1 MVTVI
6 IPVLNEAETIDSV
19 IKFAFANK
27 HVTEVIVVDDKSFDD
42 TVPIAAAA
50 GAKVIT
56 STKLGKGASMKEG
69 MLCATNDILVFLD
82 GDINPYPEGTIC
94 NLVDP
99 IINDTHDF
107 VKATF
112 ERNAGRVTELV
123 AKPLLNILF
132 PDLSDFEQPLS
143 GMIAGRKQFFEQI
156 DFYDDYGVDIGILID
171 MHLQNARI
179 TEVNIGY
186 LDNKSKPW
194 QALGKMSKEVSRA
207 IIQKAMQQ
215 NQPKANLEELQSFT
229 EIRDQMEFAIRE
241 GLKGLDKI
249 AIFDMDGTILRGRF
263 IDTCA
268 KLYGFEKELLNIRAS
283 GGDTA
288 SNTKNIAKLLKGR
301 DLSQILAVADSI
313 PLVNDVKDVVKE
325 LKNRGY
331 VVGIISDSYDVVTN
345 HVKTK
350 IGADFSLANELEFS
364 KSVATGEV
372 KLPSFFFNHGES
384 ICKHSICKTNAV
396 QHILKHY
403 NIDINNAIAIGDSE
417 NDLCMVKHVG
427 VGVSFCSTNEL
438 LNYLADRQITVP
450 AFGEILE
457 FA

>member
-6 IPVLNEAETIDSV
+6 IPVLNEAETIESV
-19 IKFAFANK
+19 VKFAFANK
-27 HVTEVIVVDDKSFDD
+27 HVSEVIVVDDKSFDD
-42 TVPIAAAA
+42 TVSIASAA

-69 MLCATNDILVFLD
+69 MLCATNDILIFLD
-82 GDINPYPEGTIC
+82 GDINPYPPNTIC
-94 NLVDP
+94 DLTNP
-99 IINDTHDF
+99 IINNTHDF

-112 ERNAGRVTELV
+112 ARNAGRVTELV

-132 PDLSDFEQPLS
+132 PGLSEFEQPLS

-171 MHLQNARI
+171 MYLQKARI

-207 IIQKAMQQ
+207 IIQKAMKE
-215 NQPKANLEELQSFT
+215 NKAKINLEELQSYS
-229 EIRDQMEFAIRE
+229 EIRDQMDFAIRE
-241 GLKGLDKI
+241 SLMGLDKI
-249 AIFDMDGTILRGRF
+249 AIFDMDNTILRGRF

-268 KLYGFEKELLNIRAS
+268 RLYGFQKELINIRTSGADSAS
-283 GGDTA
+283 I
-288 SNTKNIAKLLKGR
+288 TKNIAKLLKGL
-301 DLSQILAVADSI
+301 DLSQVLAVADSI
-313 PLVNDVKDVVKE
+313 PLVHDVKEVVKE

-345 HVKTK
+345 HIKTK

-364 KSVATGEV
+364 KSIATGEV
-372 KLPSFFFNHGES
+372 KLPSFFFNHTES

-396 QHILKHY
+396 QHILQHY
-403 NIDINNAIAIGDSE
+403 NISINNAIAIGDGE
-417 NDLCMVKHVG
+417 NDLCMIKHVG
-427 VGVSFCSTNEL
+427 VGVSFCSSNEL
-438 LNYLADRQITVP
+438 LNYLADRQITSP
-450 AFGEILE
+450 RFEEILE

>member
-6 IPVLNEAETIDSV
+6 IPVLNEAETIESV
-19 IKFAFANK
+19 VNFAFSNEN
-27 HVTEVIVVDDKSFDD
+27 VSEVIVVDDKSFDD
-42 TVPIAAAA
+42 TVNIAAAA

-56 STKLGKGASMKEG
+56 STKLGKGMSMKDG
-69 MLCATNDILVFLD
+69 LLCATNEILVFLD
-82 GDINPYPEGTIC
+82 GDINPYPPFTIRDLT
-94 NLVDP
+94 NP
-99 IINDTHDF
+99 IINNTHDF

-112 ERNAGRVTELV
+112 GRNAGRVTELV

-143 GMIAGRKQFFEQI
+143 GMIAGRKKFFEKI
-156 DFYDDYGVDIGILID
+156 DFYDDYGVDIGLLID
-171 MHLQNARI
+171 MYLMNARI

-186 LDNKSKPW
+186 IENKSKPW

-215 NQPKANLEELQSFT
+215 NKPNATLEELQSFS

-241 GLKGLDKI
+241 SLKGLDKI

-268 KLYGFEKELLNIRAS
+268 KLYSFQKELLEIRAS
-283 GGDTA
+283 GADAA
-288 SNTKNIAKLLKGR
+288 STTKNIAKLLKGLN
-301 DLSQILAVADSI
+301 LSQILAVADSI
-313 PLVNDVKDVVKE
+313 PLVSDVKDVVRE
-325 LKNRGY
+325 LKSRGY

-345 HVKTK
+345 HIKTK

-372 KLPSFFFNHGES
+372 KMPSFFFNHSES
-384 ICKHSICKTNAV
+384 ICKHAMCKTNAV

-403 NIDINNAIAIGDSE
+403 NIDINNAIAIGDGE

-427 VGVSFCSTNEL
+427 IGVSFCSTNEL

>member
-6 IPVLNEAETIDSV
+6 IPVLNEAETIENV
-19 IKFAFANK
+19 IKFAFENEN
-27 HVTEVIVVDDKSFDD
+27 VSEVVVVDDKSFDE
-42 TVPIAAAA
+42 TVVKATAA

-69 MLCATNDILVFLD
+69 MLCAKNEILIFLD
-82 GDINPYPEGTIC
+82 GDIDPYPPLTIRD
-94 NLVDP
+94 LTDP

-112 ERNAGRVTELV
+112 GRNAGRVTELV

-143 GMIAGRKQFFEQI
+143 GMIAGRKKFFEQI
-156 DFYDDYGVDIGILID
+156 EFYDDYGVDIGILID
-171 MHLQNARI
+171 MYLQKARI

-186 LDNKSKPW
+186 IDNKSKPW

-215 NQPKANLEELQSFT
+215 NKPNANLEELQSFS
-229 EIRDQMEFAIRE
+229 EIRDQMDFAIRE
-241 GLKGLDKI
+241 SVMGLEKI
-249 AIFDMDGTILRGRF
+249 AIFDMDNTILRGRF

-268 KLYGFEKELLNIRAS
+268 KLYGFEKELIDIRTS
-283 GGDTA
+283 GSDAT
-288 SNTKNIAKLLKGR
+288 SVTKNIAKLLKGLN
-301 DLSQILAVADSI
+301 LSQILAVVDSI
-313 PLVNDVKDVVKE
+313 PVVHHTKEVIAE
-325 LKNRGY
+325 LKRRGY

-345 HVKTK
+345 HIKTK

-372 KLPSFFFNHGES
+372 KLPSFFFNTQQSLCNHT
-384 ICKHSICKTNAV
+384 ICKTNAV

-403 NIDINNAIAIGDSE
+403 KIDINNAIAVGDGE
-417 NDLCMVKHVG
+417 NDLCMIKHVG
-427 VGVSFCSTNEL
+427 VGIAFCSSNEL

-450 AFGEILE
+450 SFDELLE